1 MHISHAGLRG
11 WLDRTISLH
20 KRQTPPS
27 ICSAAFGVT
36 CCPAAGSGWLGTPAA
51 ACGDKTTH
59 ADHER
64 PNG

>member
-1 MHISHAGLRG
+1 MNHADLRG

-20 KRQTPPS
+20 KHQTPPS

-36 CCPAAGSGWLGTPAA
+36 CFRAVGSGWLGTPAA
-51 ACGDKTTH
+51 ACGDETAH
-59 ADHER
+59 ADHEC